1 MLGLIKEA
9 LTLALSLKE
18 RGQEQIMSQPV
29 DRSLASAL
37 KILQSYSCITPKLI
51 TSDSEKAEVQEALLL
66 VTQLAEH
73 QNLGICADDVPNG
86 LAALKSYAQ
95 ALGYKLPNPSATVEI
110 APVYIKFNAQ
120 KQSYYLDPYPG
131 TYRGVLVSCQS
142 SEYDLLNGT
151 FGHFPLDL
159 F

>member
-1 MLGLIKEA
+1 MQGLIKEIPHPSP
-9 LTLALSLKE
+9 LPLGEGTRK
-18 RGQEQIMSQPV
+18 IMSQSV
-29 DRSLASAL
+29 DRSLTSAL
-37 KILQSYSCITPKLI
+37 EILQSYSCMTPKLI
-51 TSDSEKAEVQEALLL
+51 TSDSEKAKVQEALFL
-66 VTQLAEH
+66 VTKLAEH
-73 QNLGICADDVPNG
+73 QNLGICADDVPTG
-86 LAALKSYAQ
+86 LAALESYAQ
-95 ALGYKLPNPSATVEI
+95 ALGYKLPKPSTTVEI

-120 KQSYYLDPYPG
+120 KQSYYLDTYPG

>member
-1 MLGLIKEA
+1 ML
-9 LTLALSLKE
+9 
-18 RGQEQIMSQPV
+18 EQINMSESV
-29 DRSLASAL
+29 DRSLAAAL
-37 KILQSYSCITPKLI
+37 ELLQSYSCITPKII
-51 TSDSEKAEVQEALLL
+51 TSDSEKAQVQEALLL
-66 VTQLAEH
+66 VAQLSEH
-73 QNLGICADDVPNG
+73 QNLGICAEDVPTG

-95 ALGYKLPNPSATVEI
+95 ALGYKVPAQDDPVEI

-120 KQSYYLDPYPG
+120 KQTYYLDTYPG

-142 SEYDLLNGT
+142 SEYESLNGT